1 MLLTKETNMCVAI
14 AGTILKMN
22 QKLATIDM
30 HGARREVSIELLDDV
45 KEGDEIMVHAGVAI
59 AKIDNKA

>member
-1 MLLTKETNMCVAI
+1 MCVAI